1 MELAFCCPSGTW
13 NFEVAPGY
21 LKNLCNPVTSDAIKG
36 ISLTETQAKSMQYF
50 AYGNMLG
57 TEFVHCRGGIS
68 LAHEAFKDVSNNAR
82 YYFGKITENLSS
94 NDMSTLIFL
103 LI

>member
-1 MELAFCCPSGTW
+1 M
-13 NFEVAPGY
+13 APGY